1 MGQSDKAY
9 QVAPF
14 FYVNWV
20 LKRILGTDKNLDTV
34 NVKMKSFVKN
44 I

>member
-1 MGQSDKAY
+1 MGQSDKTY

-14 FYVNWV
+14 FMRIGYLNG
-20 LKRILGTDKNLDTV
+20 ILGTDKNLDTV